1 MITEPSPLPSRKN
14 NEISPTSI
22 LTLIEHSFKDGHLK
36 DLNQSQIISQA
47 TTTEVCQHSMFD

>member
-1 MITEPSPLPSRKN
+1 MITEPSPSHPEKIMKL
-14 NEISPTSI
+14 SPTSI